1 MSTQAPPFV
10 HLHVHTEYSLLDGS
24 VALPKLA
31 PKVAELGMSAVAI
44 TDHGVMYGAID
55 FYKSCKQ
62 AGIKPIIGCEA
73 YVAPRTRS
81 DRDSRKDRNSYH
93 LVLLAETEQGYRNLI
108 KLSSL
113 AFLEGHYYHPRV
125 DLELLSQ
132 YHEGLIALTACP
144 QGEFGK
150 LVLAGDTAGA
160 RQFVER
166 YRDIFGADNF
176 FLEIQDHGLEAEEQ
190 VNRVAFELADETG
203 IRLVATND
211 VHYLERSDAA
221 YHDVLLCIQ
230 TNSMRKDEGRL
241 RFEGDQFYLK
251 SPEEMAQAF
260 GDHPQALAN
269 TVEIAE
275 RCNVELELG
284 ELRLPEFEV
293 PQSYDLDSYLRH
305 LCEEGG
311 GRRYGQMPPEV
322 TERLDYELE
331 VIQEK
336 NYSGYF
342 LIVADLCREARE
354 RGMLVGPGR
363 GSATGSIVAYLLG
376 IVEIDPLKYG
386 LLFERMLHSQRS
398 SPPDIDLDFPD
409 DRRGEM
415 IEYCKD
421 KWGEDHVAQIIT
433 FNTLGARAAI
443 RDVARA
449 LDVPLE
455 KADRLAKLVPPGS
468 SVDEARKAVIE
479 LRTMVEEDAQ
489 AREVLDI
496 ADHLEGLARHASV
509 HAAAVVVSD
518 EPLMAKVPLRRHDKA
533 AMPVTQY
540 AMDPVGDIGLVKIDF
555 LGLKTLQ
562 VVTNTLEMVR
572 ERHGVEIDPYDMP
585 LDDEKTYQMLSAGE
599 TDGVFQLES
608 EGMRRIL
615 RQLKP
620 EKFDHII
627 QMIALYRPGPM
638 QFADTLCAG
647 RHGARIEYPDPKM
660 EPILAETYGVMLY
673 QEQVMRTASELAGF
687 TMPQAELV
695 MRAMAKKS
703 HDEMEKMKPL
713 FIEGCVSSG
722 VDRPRALNIFDRMET
737 FSDYGFNKSHS
748 AGYGLIVYWTA
759 YLKANY
765 PAEYMAAHLT
775 TVMDSSEDVAKYVT
789 ACLRTGLEVAPPSVN
804 LCAADF
810 KVDDEGRITWG
821 LGGIKNFGHA
831 TAVAIEEERKESGPY
846 TSLRDFTRRLEAQQ
860 VPLAALNLLIQVG
873 AFDEFGE
880 RAALL
885 AAAPAAFAAGQKY
898 QTDQAVGQNSLFG
911 EAVGPDADAGEALPQ
926 APPMSDHEK
935 LQLERDLL
943 GAYVSEHPLHKARE
957 KLEACT
963 TADLSE
969 LDEFPEGQQLLVGGM
984 VRSLKPLTTR
994 KGEPMLFFTLEGL
1007 AAEAEVTVFP
1017 RAYGKHRDLF
1027 EEHNLLVLDV
1037 KVERQSRNGAN
1048 GEEFD
1053 RPRLICNKARL
1064 LENARKPSA
1073 KNIEAAERGRQ
1084 QMAQQRPAAP
1094 ARRLVNLR
1102 LRASEHLDTAL
1113 HDLRQLIAR
1122 HPGNLE
1128 VVLRIA
1134 GAGAVRKVL
1143 LGDRF
1148 TVSSS
1153 DGFPEAACALPGV
1166 EEAWVSRA
1174 NSSSGSNNSDD
1185 SDN

>member
-31 PKVAELGMSAVAI
+31 PKVADLGMTVVAI

-62 AGIKPIIGCEA
+62 AGVKPIIGYEA

-81 DRDSRKDRNSYH
+81 DRDSRKDRNAYH

-176 FLEIQDHGLEAEEQ
+176 FLEIQDHGLEVEGP
-190 VNRVAFELADETG
+190 VNQAALELADQTG
-203 IRLVATND
+203 IGLVATND

-293 PQSYDLDSYLRH
+293 PDGYDLDSYLRH

-311 GRRYGQMPPEV
+311 GKRYGKMPPEV

-386 LLFERMLHSQRS
+386 LLFERMLHSERS

-468 SVDEARKAVIE
+468 SVDEARKAVME

-647 RHGARIEYPDPKM
+647 RHGARIEYPHPKM

-687 TMPQAELV
+687 TMPQAELI
-695 MRAMAKKS
+695 MRAMGKKS
-703 HDEMEKMKPL
+703 QDEMERMKPL
-713 FIEGCVSSG
+713 FIEGCVAGG
-722 VDRPRALNIFDRMET
+722 VDKRRALNIFDRMET
-737 FSDYGFNKSHS
+737 FSNYGFNKSHS

-821 LGGIKNFGHA
+821 LGAIKNFGH
-831 TAVAIEEERKESGPY
+831 TTGLAIEEERRESGPY
-846 TSLRDFTRRLEAQQ
+846 TGLRDFTQRLNGQQ
-860 VPLAALNLLIQVG
+860 VPLAALNLLVQVG

-898 QTDQAVGQNSLFG
+898 QADQAVGQNSLFG
-911 EAVGPDADAGEALPQ
+911 EAVGPDADADEALPQ
-926 APPMSDHEK
+926 VPPMSDNEK

-994 KGEPMLFFTLEGL
+994 KGEPMLFFALEGL

-1017 RAYGKHRDLF
+1017 RVYGKHRDLF

-1037 KVERQSRNGAN
+1037 KVERQTRNGAN

-1073 KNIEAAERGRQ
+1073 KSIEAAERGRQ
-1084 QMAQQRPAAP
+1084 RVAQRPAAP
-1094 ARRLVNLR
+1094 ARQLVNLR
-1102 LRASEHLDTAL
+1102 LRAGEHLNTAL

-1122 HPGNLE
+1122 HPGDLE

-1174 NSSSGSNNSDD
+1174 NSSSASNNSDD